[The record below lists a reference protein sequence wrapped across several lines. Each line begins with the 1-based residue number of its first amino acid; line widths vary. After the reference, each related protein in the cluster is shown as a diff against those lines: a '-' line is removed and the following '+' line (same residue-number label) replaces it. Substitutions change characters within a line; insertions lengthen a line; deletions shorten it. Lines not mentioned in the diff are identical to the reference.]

1 MGGSWVKQVEL
12 DEPMQVS
19 PDDLHRCRDGFTPGV
34 IVSSRRDEETS
45 NVSTLCVSDNG
56 LFKKIVN
63 DSLL

>member
-34 IVSSRRDEETS
+34 IVCSGRDEENPS
-45 NVSTLCVSDNG
+45 KANTLCVSDNG
-56 LFKKIVN
+56 
-63 DSLL
+63 

>member
-1 MGGSWVKQVEL
+1 MKQVEL

-34 IVSSRRDEETS
+34 IVSSRRDEENPS

-56 LFKKIVN
+56 LFKKNVN